1 MMKKSLKEDFEEKIC
16 TTKRIQEEVLNKMSQ
31 LYLTHMKTS
40 ICSEKQS
47 DIKSMKVN
55 NLR

>member
-1 MMKKSLKEDFEEKIC
+1 
-16 TTKRIQEEVLNKMSQ
+16 
-31 LYLTHMKTS
+31 MKTS

-55 NLR
+55 NLRWLDLNHKKAKMLHEFEELYRVQNLVLNLFDLFLC